1 LKSLQRKGGQD
12 LLDEKTESVKDVVT
26 NLNQIDSRQNSLVI
40 ETIDLHKEFKRDE
53 FQVIALQNAN
63 LRIRQGEFVALMGP
77 SGSGK
82 STLLYLIAAIDR
94 PSRGR
99 VRVLGQD
106 LQELSDKEIARW
118 RNENVGFV
126 FQTFNLIPVLTARE
140 NVELPLLLTNLG
152 KKERIDH
159 AETAL
164 KLVGLGDRMTHY
176 PRQLSGGQEQ
186 RVAIARAIV
195 TDPALILADE
205 PTGDL
210 DAHSAQEVL
219 TILSKLNQE
228 HGKTIVMVTHDPHAA
243 RFASKTRYLEKGK
256 LLPEGSVPEM

>member
-1 LKSLQRKGGQD
+1 MD
-12 LLDEKTESVKDVVT
+12 P
-26 NLNQIDSRQNSLVI
+26 RQNGFVI
-40 ETIDLHKEFKRDE
+40 ETLELHKEFKRDE

-63 LRIRQGEFVALMGP
+63 LQIKQGEFVALMGP

-106 LQELSDKEIARW
+106 LQELSDKEIAHW

-152 KKERIDH
+152 KKERIEH

-164 KLVGLGDRMTHY
+164 KLVGLGDRMSHY

-219 TILSKLNQE
+219 TILSKLNKE

-243 RFASKTRYLEKGK
+243 RFASKTRYLEKGE
-256 LLPEGSVPEM
+256 LLPEGSVPDM